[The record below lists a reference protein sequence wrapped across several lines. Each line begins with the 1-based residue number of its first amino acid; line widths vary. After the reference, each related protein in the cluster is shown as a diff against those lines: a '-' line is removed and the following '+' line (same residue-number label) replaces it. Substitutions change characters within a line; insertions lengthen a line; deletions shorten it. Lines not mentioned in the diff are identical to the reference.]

1 VPPTV
6 PAMLPLDDISV
17 VDFSTLLPGPL
28 ATLAL
33 AQAGAR
39 VTKIERP
46 GGEDMR
52 FFPPLQDGVSL
63 LWQRLNAGKEIREL
77 DLKDGSTA
85 DEVWALIRSADV
97 LVEQFRP
104 GVMDRLGYGWE
115 AVRAVNPRIVYVSI
129 TGYGSGGPD
138 AGKAGHDLIYCAET
152 GLLALAAG
160 SDGAPVVPAALVA
173 DIAGGSWPAVIN
185 LLLAL
190 RRRDRS
196 GQGCR
201 LDVAMTEGLQPFLF
215 WAHAEMDAG
224 RPPPAPAG
232 ALLSGGSPRYRCYR
246 TADGR
251 WLAVGA
257 LEDRFWQRFTDLIG
271 LVESK
276 ADDGADPDAVTAH
289 VAALIAARTAGDWE
303 SRLADEDVCCAIVR
317 QPDEVDRP
325 GDRIALPLARELT
338 RDRLP
343 FPAPGQ
349 AS

>member
-1 VPPTV
+1 
-6 PAMLPLDDISV
+6 MLPLDDISV
-17 VDFSTLLPGPL
+17 VDFTTLLPGPL

-33 AQAGAR
+33 AQAGAQ

-52 FFPPLQDGVSL
+52 FFPPLRDGVSL
-63 LWQRLNAGKEIREL
+63 LWQRLNAGKTIREL
-77 DLKDGSTA
+77 DLKDGSAA
-85 DEVWALIRSADV
+85 DETWSLIRSADV

-115 AVRAVNPRIVYVSI
+115 AVRAVNPRIIYVSI
-129 TGYGSGGPD
+129 TGYGSDGPD
-138 AGKAGHDLIYCAET
+138 AGKAGHDLIYCAES

-160 SDGAPVVPAALVA
+160 NDGAPVVPAALVA

-196 GQGCR
+196 GEGCR
-201 LDVAMTEGLQPFLF
+201 LDIAMTSGLQPFLF
-215 WAHAEMDAG
+215 WAHADMDAG

-246 TADGR
+246 TADDR

-257 LEDRFWQRFTDLIG
+257 LEDRFWHRFRDLID
-271 LVESK
+271 LAESE
-276 ADDGADPDAVTAH
+276 AGTAADPDLVTAQ
-289 VAALIAARTAGDWE
+289 VAALIAARTAADWE
-303 SRLADEDVCCAIVR
+303 SLFAGEDVCCAIVR
-317 QPDEVDRP
+317 RPDEVGRP
-325 GDRIALPLARELT
+325 GDRIALPLAKELT

-343 FPAPGQ
+343 GPATGQ
-349 AS
+349 TP